1 MLYPVRLARLP
12 ALALLAL
19 AAVGR
24 PAPAPARMATDVC
37 GPIAADT
44 VWAAAASPFRTTC
57 DVDVAA
63 GVTLTIEPSVV
74 VQLGTNHAI
83 NVAGAL
89 KAVGRPDAR
98 VRFEPSGAQ
107 PWGGIQL
114 AAGSGPSEIGYAELT
129 KGGGRRREMLGIAS
143 DDALVHHSELS
154 DSAGSGIE
162 VKDGASP
169 TIRDSRFIR
178 ASDINAVPP
187 AALRIRGQ
195 SDVVVENCYFE
206 SNNQYG
212 VSWEADASPRFVGN
226 RFEYNAFNGVMVF
239 GNVTRAV
246 TWPGLGPHRWAYHL
260 IRGTI
265 TVDAGG
271 HLTIKPGATFSVAP
285 ATGIRVR
292 SGGTLSIR
300 GAAGAKVRM
309 TTNQLVPSPGQWRE
323 IEFEPGSVGWD
334 EATQTGSIVD
344 HAELEY
350 GGSQPGGTI
359 LIRSSSPRI
368 SNTVIRH
375 SGKRGMTVTGPGAQP
390 LLVGNLFDENV
401 NNPDGT
407 GLFVGGTAAPE
418 VRFNIFRANLEGVH
432 VDGGAQP
439 RVGPHNWFDYNQT
452 FAVVNADAS
461 TCVDATGNDWGG
473 ELGPRDPS
481 TTPDACGLGAHE
493 GDGELVSDHVRVEP
507 FEGRIVR
514 PSLTGPRCGTFSDG
528 RVTITGFAAAGSR
541 VQIYDNYA
549 LLGETTAAAGAG
561 SAPFTHTLT
570 TPLSPGSHVLQVR
583 SELDDK
589 SSGIANPIE
598 LTVDPG
604 LVVDPS
610 RLSVSHER
618 DGTRFIQPFQ
628 DESGCLTLRGD
639 AEWNIRAHPGGPITL
654 HAPVRCAVGALS
666 QVQAIYRDQTIPLEL
681 AEPGGDMHRATF
693 EMGEGGTLRLQAM
706 CGDSLH
712 DLLLGTVTVEQNGFI
727 YNKLGTP
734 DPFAAR
740 VSGARVSLYVRDRS
754 RPGGQDWVL
763 WPAARYFGQTN
774 PQTTGGAGWYA
785 FYPPPGQYRVRVE
798 APGYVTAIDTGDNIS
813 IEPIV
818 RTIGLTPLATPTPP
832 SASPRRAFLPLLVLR
847 EALRP

>member
-44 VWAAAASPFRTTC
+44 VWAAAASPYRTTC
-57 DVDVAA
+57 DVEVAA
-63 GVTLTIEPSVV
+63 GATLTIEPGVV

-98 VRFEPSGAQ
+98 IRFEPSGAQ

-129 KGGGRRREMLGIAS
+129 KGGGRRREMLGIAT

-292 SGGTLSIR
+292 SGGALSIR

-390 LLVGNLFDENV
+390 LLLGNLIDENV

-604 LVVDPS
+604 LVVDPG

-654 HAPVRCAVGALS
+654 HAPVRCAAGAPS

-693 EMGEGGTLRLQAM
+693 EMGDGGTLRLQAM

-754 RPGGQDWVL
+754 RPVGQDWVL

-798 APGYVTAIDTGDNIS
+798 APGYITAIDTGDS
-813 IEPIV
+813 VTIEPIV

-832 SASPRRAFLPLLVLR
+832 STPPRRAFLPLLLLR